1 MGRCRSTGRAALER
15 RRPSLPV
22 PLTPLIGRA
31 AELTAL
37 RDRLRREEICLLTLT
52 GAGGIGKTRLAL
64 AVAAGLQDDFRDGAV
79 FVDLAPIG
87 DPELVVSAIAQA
99 LGVRESAGQ
108 SLTESLTA
116 ALSGRHLLLL
126 LDNFEHVIAAAPLVA
141 GLLAGAPRL
150 TVLVT
155 SRERL
160 HLSGEHAF
168 PVAPLDLP
176 ALTHRPGL
184 ARLARAPAVALF
196 FQRAQAVRPGFVLTT
211 ENARAVAAICIGL
224 DGLPLASELAAGPIE
239 LFSPAEMRFSRLIG
253 RPRDLPSRHQALRN
267 AIDWSY
273 ELLSQEE
280 QQLFTRLAVFVAGWT
295 LETAE
300 AVCIVGES
308 RKCRHQV
315 QRRSW
320 TLSSPL
326 EYVPRIDSI
335 EEARQLAGEGGGK
348 SPAASRHPWG

>member
-1 MGRCRSTGRAALER
+1 M
-15 RRPSLPV
+15 V
-22 PLTPLIGRA
+22 
-31 AELTAL
+31 
-37 RDRLRREEICLLTLT
+37 LRR
-52 GAGGIGKTRLAL
+52 
-64 AVAAGLQDDFRDGAV
+64 Q
-79 FVDLAPIG
+79 
-87 DPELVVSAIAQA
+87 
-99 LGVRESAGQ
+99 
-108 SLTESLTA
+108 
-116 ALSGRHLLLL
+116 HLLLL
-126 LDNFEHVIAAAPLVA
+126 LDNFEHVIDAATTGAA
-141 GLLAGAPRL
+141 LLSRALRLRCWQPAARRCISPASTSSRSPRL
-150 TVLVT
+150 PSRASPASPTARA
-155 SRERL
+155 SRELRL
-160 HLSGEHAF
+160 WRSF
-168 PVAPLDLP
+168 PAG
-176 ALTHRPGL
+176 TGGQ
-184 ARLARAPAVALF
+184 ARLGLDDRECLRSGGGLHPVGPAVSG
-196 FQRAQAVRPGFVLTT
+196 QRA
-211 ENARAVAAICIGL
+211 
-224 DGLPLASELAAGPIE
+224 AAGPIE

-320 TLSSPL
+320 TLSSPP